1 MEVLWL
7 ALRSLPEPEKLRRKH
22 ALNLQNLY
30 GTPMEPQRALW
41 NPYGTTFFDF
51 TPRTREIVPPQTS
64 GPKIKNSQ

>member
-30 GTPMEPQRALW
+30 GIPMEPHMEPQRALW
-41 NPYGTTFFDF
+41 NPYGTPFSWF
-51 TPRTREIVPPQTS
+51 
-64 GPKIKNSQ
+64 